1 MEVTKYSGGKEGIIS
16 IDLKS
21 KLLQWVKKQL
31 NSLQTTFKWS
41 PIISSMHGPG

>member
-21 KLLQWVKKQL
+21 KMLQWYVHVMINVL
-31 NSLQTTFKWS
+31 
-41 PIISSMHGPG
+41 